1 VRRSILAA
9 ACPCHRR
16 EHARILVS
24 DKDVEVLRT
33 LLTVPS
39 HPTIRF
45 TMLLR
50 TELEQ
55 LMAELQMHNNTMAAA
70 QPFVRCQHSS
80 MYILGCRYQSLHL
93 SVLTLCALRLHA
105 DCEDDPAL
113 LAWPCGTPAVRRTAA
128 LEGREHQGAP
138 CYLAHPAACTWLCC
152 PLCVEVV
159 ASRSLAHTGSLERA
173 LWTVQ
178 SAPHAAGQAE

>member
-1 VRRSILAA
+1 MRRSVLAA
-9 ACPCHRR
+9 ACPCPCR
-16 EHARILVS
+16 ERARARARNGG
-24 DKDVEVLRT
+24 LRT

-80 MYILGCRYQSLHL
+80 MYI
-93 SVLTLCALRLHA
+93 
-105 DCEDDPAL
+105 
-113 LAWPCGTPAVRRTAA
+113 
-128 LEGREHQGAP
+128 
-138 CYLAHPAACTWLCC
+138 HP
-152 PLCVEVV
+152 
-159 ASRSLAHTGSLERA
+159 
-173 LWTVQ
+173 
-178 SAPHAAGQAE
+178 